1 MKISEA
7 VQFFKGQLDYGFG
20 EEDQKAEEAMQVAIR
35 SLEAWEKVDAEITE
49 SYNLRRKEDAHTAN
63 GLFIAEIIVNHYI
76 SEIEKGGSE

>member
-35 SLEAWEKVDAEITE
+35 SLEAWE
-49 SYNLRRKEDAHTAN
+49 NLDPDTLYYDGECCAFSMEQIEDAV
-63 GLFIAEIIVNHYI
+63 EK
-76 SEIEKGGSE
+76 IEKGGSDNG